1 MRRTWIIPLA
11 LVFLLCVL
19 TGCQVTQSAFSR
31 TASNA
36 GAAFSA
42 AATTLTYAHT
52 GKLTS
57 AYAQSSF
64 ESYQNELSSVDQ
76 QLSSQQD
83 TTNTRTV
90 QHLLQ
95 LYKPAIQAINS
106 PCLMNSCNWHKQ
118 VADLN
123 RASDAFLKAG
133 GQ

>member
-1 MRRTWIIPLA
+1 MRRSWTVTLA

-19 TGCQVTQSAFSR
+19 TGCQLSQSGFSR

-42 AATTLTYAHT
+42 ASTTLTYAHT
-52 GKLTS
+52 GKLTA

-64 ESYQNELSSVDQ
+64 ESYRNELNNTDQ
-76 QLSSQQD
+76 QLSSQRSSTD
-83 TTNTRTV
+83 THTI

-95 LYKPAIQAINS
+95 LYKPAMQAINS
-106 PCLMNSCNWHKQ
+106 PCLADSCDWHQQ

-133 GQ
+133 SQ